1 MRAFSKEIIEKLK
14 SMPDDKKEKVLDGLA
29 RLYAVRPYRASEG
42 IKDSV
47 HPETPDETL
56 MVSNSETRDFSSW
69 QGNQGVER
77 RRSPDSVANFRESE
91 S

>member
-42 IKDSV
+42 IKDKG
-47 HPETPDETL
+47 PPATE
-56 MVSNSETRDFSSW
+56 
-69 QGNQGVER
+69 
-77 RRSPDSVANFRESE
+77 VAVVVFPRHD
-91 S
+91 